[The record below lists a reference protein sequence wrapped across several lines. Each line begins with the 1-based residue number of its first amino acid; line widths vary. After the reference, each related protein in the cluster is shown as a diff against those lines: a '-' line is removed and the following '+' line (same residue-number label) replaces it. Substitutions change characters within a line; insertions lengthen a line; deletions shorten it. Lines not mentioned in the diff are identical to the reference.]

1 MAKRSAPGPSDLSYI
16 APDLRALA
24 RPCAELTADPRNA
37 RKHGERNLAAVR
49 ASLERFGQ
57 RKPIVV
63 RAGVVVAG
71 NATLHETVALGRSHV
86 AVANADDLTAD
97 EARAYGVS
105 DNRTAELAEWDAA
118 ELALA
123 RDELGEDA
131 LIGFTAAEIDEMLPP
146 PEEPLREGWGD
157 PGADAG
163 TTPRDVVVYVGLLVR
178 DVDAYEALLG
188 AAMRADERPID
199 ALMRGLRALDAE
211 G

>member
-1 MAKRSAPGPSDLSYI
+1 MAKRDAPDLSYI

-71 NATLHETVALGRSHV
+71 NATLHETVGLGRSHV
-86 AVANADDLTAD
+86 AVANADDLSAD
-97 EARAYGVS
+97 EARAYGVA
-105 DNRTAELAEWDAA
+105 DNRTAELAEWDAT
-118 ELALA
+118 ELAA
-123 RDELGEDA
+123 IRDDLGEDA

-146 PEEPLREGWGD
+146 PEEPLREGWFD
-157 PGADAG
+157 PGADASAG
-163 TTPRDVVVYVGLLVR
+163 TTPKDVVVYVGLFVR

-188 AAMRADERPID
+188 AAMRPDERPID